1 MDQLNENIRSDLSA
15 VGNVSK
21 GMEFVTFIIL
31 AVIVGSFGL
40 LLTARTRSFYE
51 DRARNM
57 LRSIGSSQLAYQG
70 TNNEKAYGSFQRLKD
85 DWYLPANA
93 DLNRMIS
100 NYKLTWDNDGPFNL
114 PPGQLCCFCFH
125 SFTIIAYPNQKSL
138 LSLRTFAITEDQV
151 VRVYL
156 PENNDRHSNDFYAV
170 HTWDPV
176 L

>member
-1 MDQLNENIRSDLSA
+1 MDRDREKPEQSGQEKNRPLFSTQFW
-15 VGNVSK
+15 V
-21 GMEFVTFIIL
+21 IL
-31 AVIVGSFGL
+31 AVIFLVVAYILVLGKRPHAWAS
-40 LLTARTRSFYE
+40 
-51 DRARNM
+51 RAKGT
-57 LRSIGSSQLAYQG
+57 LRSLGSSQLAYQG